1 MISQF
6 RPDMFHNVRCRMQRL
21 GDMKFFSGWVT
32 SFHEREVLIR
42 LGDDAAVLEPGTT
55 FHFTVNGPDCSA
67 GFTATLFGIHG
78 DEHVFHIAGAVHFGA
93 PTEEVRYCVEGV
105 VGVLQFD
112 GMDVEFVVGDVSR
125 SGIGG
130 YSYTQVER
138 GTKCDFV
145 IDSSFGQIR
154 GSGEVRYCRP
164 DPKDLT
170 RYRIGLQVIDIGRI
184 ESARWHKMIG
194 MDNVA

>member
-1 MISQF
+1 MLSQF

-32 SFHEREVLIR
+32 SFHEREVLLR
-42 LGDDAAVLEPGTT
+42 LVEETTLEPGTS

-67 GFTATLFGIHG
+67 GFTATLFGVHG
-78 DEHVFHIAGAVHFGA
+78 DEHVFHIAGPVHFGA

-105 VGVLQFD
+105 VGILQMD

-138 GTKCDFV
+138 GTKCDFS

-164 DPKDLT
+164 DPKDIT
-170 RYRIGLQVIDIGRI
+170 RYRIGLQVKEIGRI

-194 MDNVA
+194 MEHVA